1 MFGEG
6 ISKLFFDV
14 LAYFPE
20 LFDIVLEEVLEK
32 GEVLEM
38 CMYFVIIDVR
48 LEVLAYDFDVIS
60 NFFDEE
66 L

>member
-1 MFGEG
+1 M
-6 ISKLFFDV
+6 

-20 LFDIVLEEVLEK
+20 LFDIVLKKVLEK

-38 CMYFVIIDVR
+38 CKYFVIIDVR
-48 LEVLAYDFDVIS
+48 LEVLADDFDVIS
-60 NFFDEE
+60 NFFDEK

>member
-1 MFGEG
+1 M
-6 ISKLFFDV
+6 